1 MNISHWTTHSLGDF
15 AYWVASDFT
24 AQIESKLEAD
34 VISNSEFAER
44 LGVSASRV
52 SQVLNDPGNLTLGNT
67 VKYARALGMKI
78 ALVMYNDTDPE
89 NEKGPI
95 TSEVFTKCW
104 ERLGKPHDLF
114 DLRAMRSNDRSW
126 TVYKSTAGN
135 VESKYM
141 PITVQESASTTA
153 QEGWRRRA

>member
-1 MNISHWTTHSLGDF
+1 MNISHWTTRSLGDF

-24 AQIESKLEAD
+24 AQIESKLEAE
-34 VISNSEFAER
+34 VISNNEFAER

-78 ALVMYNDTDPE
+78 ALVMYNDADPE

-95 TSEVFTKCW
+95 SAELFTKCW
-104 ERLGKPHDLF
+104 ERLGKPHDFF
-114 DLRAMRSNDRSW
+114 DLQAMKPSSVGW
-126 TVYKSTAGN
+126 IVYKSIAGTGKSN
-135 VESKYM
+135 FV
-141 PITVQESASTTA
+141 PIPWQQEASTEETR
-153 QEGWRRRA
+153 GRRSA